1 MEHLRS
7 DDHVKDEMLHFYVSI
22 IFPNKK
28 ELPRK

>member
-28 ELPRK
+28 GTAA